1 MIYLNPEQDEL
12 VRLDPRG
19 HLLIRGV
26 AGSGK
31 TTIALYRAKYL
42 SENYLDMFTANKIL
56 VLTYNRTLVAFMRE
70 QAKELGLEGV
80 EISSFHQWTGNYLKQ
95 QGISVSKVLQSSNTE
110 KVEILRKARGEVQRR
125 FPNHPILRRNPFFFA
140 EEIEWMKGSCILDLE
155 TYLSAERQGRG
166 SRLNIEDRKVVFA
179 VFEQYR
185 LEMQQRQRYDYED
198 FALLALE
205 FLKDDDSFQYYT
217 HIVVDEAQDL
227 SRAELTVITKLVD
240 SQTNSI
246 NLLADAAQKIYDTNF
261 TWKGV
266 GINIQ
271 GRSHTLNKN
280 FRTTIEI
287 AEAAYSLLEKDTDFV
302 RNSEDY
308 VKPEQINKDQHGCYP
323 IYRRFSSLEEG
334 TDYVVEEVKRL
345 KEQTTLKLSE
355 IVVLHRLRGSLSA
368 IHQGL
373 NHHQIPNYI
382 LTPQTAQRWNYET
395 EEVKLCTIHS
405 IKGLEARVIFILG
418 VDEGNLP
425 FAPSMVSGGDVP
437 ENIMQERKLLYVG
450 MTRAKEWLYLISGKN
465 PSRYLSE
472 INRHFLRLSSFCR
485 LRPFYAIPPGE
496 YLFQQ
501 LVSDDSPEERVRQ
514 WLLRE
519 LIESYGFP
527 KELFDGRTVDIEVPI
542 AIGARQ
548 YFVDVAIQKELQ
560 GDPKPLVLFE
570 VKRLDS
576 TEGIDQLH
584 GYLSA
589 SPTARIGV
597 WTNGCELKCFIK
609 NGNQIESRPDIPVY
623 NEATF
628 G

>member
-56 VLTYNRTLVAFMRE
+56 VLTYNSTLVAFMRE

-80 EISSFHQWTGNYLKQ
+80 EISTFHQWVWRYLNQKGVAIDNTL
-95 QGISVSKVLQSSNTE
+95 QGWNEEKRAIFKKVCN
-110 KVEILRKARGEVQRR
+110 EVRRR
-125 FPNHPILRRNPFFFA
+125 FPNRPLLSRNPFFFA
-140 EEIEWMKGSCILDLE
+140 KEIQWMKGSCILDLE

-166 SRLNIEDRKVVFA
+166 GRLNAEDRKIVFA
-179 VFEQYR
+179 VFEQYQH
-185 LEMQQRQRYDYED
+185 EMQQKRRSDYED
-198 FALLALE
+198 FALLALRSLE
-205 FLKDDDSFQYYT
+205 NDDSFEPYT
-217 HIVVDEAQDL
+217 HIVVDETQDL
-227 SRAELTVITKLVD
+227 SKAELTVITKLVNP
-240 SQTNSI
+240 QTNSI
-246 NLLADAAQKIYDTNF
+246 NLLVDVAQKIYDTSF

-280 FRTTIEI
+280 FRTTVEI
-287 AEAAYSLLEKDTDFV
+287 AEAAYTLLEKDTDFV
-302 RNSEDY
+302 QNSEDY

-323 IYRRFSSLEEG
+323 IYRRFGSLEEG
-334 TDYVVEEVKRL
+334 TDYVVEEIKRL
-345 KEQTTLKLSE
+345 KEQTTCELSE
-355 IVVLHRLRGSLSA
+355 MVILHPRQKSLLVIQERL
-368 IHQGL
+368 
-373 NHHQIPNYI
+373 NVHQIPNYI
-382 LTPQTAQRWNYET
+382 VTPKGWNHEA
-395 EEVKLCTIHS
+395 EEVKLCTMHS
-405 IKGLEARVIFILG
+405 IKGLEARVVFILG

-425 FAPSMVSGGDVP
+425 FVAPNVIPNSDIAEKVT
-437 ENIMQERKLLYVG
+437 QERKLLYVG
-450 MTRAKEWLYLISGKN
+450 MTRAKEWLYLISGRN
-465 PSRYLSE
+465 PSRYLGE
-472 INRHFLRLSSFCR
+472 IDRRFLRLSASYR
-485 LRPFYAIPPGE
+485 LRPFYAIPSEE

-501 LVSDDSPEERVRQ
+501 LVGDDSPEERVRQ

-519 LIESYGFP
+519 LIESYDFP
-527 KELFDGRTVDIEVPI
+527 KELFDGRTVNIEVPVT
-542 AIGARQ
+542 IGARQ
-548 YFVDVAIQKELQ
+548 YFVDVAIQKEFQ

-589 SPTARIGV
+589 CPTARIGV
-597 WTNGCELKCFIK
+597 WTNGCELKCFLK

-623 NEATF
+623 NKATF

>member
-1 MIYLNPEQDEL
+1 MIYLNPEQDRL
-12 VRLDPRG
+12 VRLDSRG

-31 TTIALYRAKYL
+31 TTVALYRAKYL

-56 VLTYNRTLVAFMRE
+56 VLTYNRTLVAFMRG

-80 EISSFHQWTGNYLKQ
+80 EISSFHQWAGNYLNQ
-95 QGISVSKVLQSSNTE
+95 RGISINKVLNSGDE
-110 KVEILRKARGEVQRR
+110 DRRAILKKACSEAQRR
-125 FPNHPILRRNPFFFA
+125 FENRPILNWNPFFF
-140 EEIEWMKGSCILDLE
+140 EKEIAWMKGSRILDIE
-155 TYLSAERQGRG
+155 TYLDVERQGRRG
-166 SRLNIEDRKVVFA
+166 RLNAEDRKVVFA
-179 VFEQYR
+179 VFEQYKF
-185 LEMQQRQRYDYED
+185 EMMQKQWFDYED
-198 FALLALE
+198 FALLALRALE
-205 FLKDDDSFQYYT
+205 DDDSSQYT

-227 SRAELTVITKLVD
+227 NQAELSVITKLVD

-246 NLLADAAQKIYDTNF
+246 TLLTDAAQKIYDNGF

-280 FRTTIEI
+280 FRTTVEI
-287 AEAAYSLLEKDTDFV
+287 AEAAYTLLEKDIDFV
-302 RNSEDY
+302 QNSEDY

-323 IYRRFSSLEEG
+323 IYRRLSSLEEG
-334 TDYVVEEVKRL
+334 TDYVVEEIKRL
-345 KEQTTLKLSE
+345 KEQTDCKLSE
-355 IVVLHRLRGSLSA
+355 IVVLHRRRGYLSV
-368 IHQGL
+368 IQQRL

-382 LTPQTAQRWNYET
+382 LTAQRWNHET
-395 EEVKLCTIHS
+395 EEVKFCTMHS
-405 IKGLEARVIFILG
+405 IKGLEARVVFILG
-418 VDEGNLP
+418 LDEGNLP
-425 FAPSMVSGGDVP
+425 NVPPSSDI
-437 ENIMQERKLLYVG
+437 EAITQERKLLYVG
-450 MTRAKEWLYLISGKN
+450 MTRAKEWLYLISGRN
-465 PSRYLSE
+465 PSRYLGE
-472 INRHFLRLSSFCR
+472 IDRRFLRLSSFYR
-485 LRPFYAIPPGE
+485 LRPFYAIPPEE

-527 KELFDGRTVDIEVPI
+527 QELFDGRTVNIEVPI
-542 AIGARQ
+542 AIGSRQ
-548 YFVDVAIQKELQ
+548 YFVDVAIQKEFQ

-584 GYLSA
+584 SYLSA

>member
-1 MIYLNPEQDEL
+1 MIYLNPEQDRL
-12 VRLDPRG
+12 VRLDSRG

-31 TTIALYRAKYL
+31 TTVALYRAKYL

-56 VLTYNRTLVAFMRE
+56 VLTYNRTLVAFMRG

-80 EISSFHQWTGNYLKQ
+80 EISSFHQWAGNYLNQ
-95 QGISVSKVLQSSNTE
+95 RGISINKVLNSGDE
-110 KVEILRKARGEVQRR
+110 ERRAILKKACSEAQRR
-125 FPNHPILRRNPFFFA
+125 FENRPILNWNPFFF
-140 EEIEWMKGSCILDLE
+140 EKEIAWMKGSRILDIE
-155 TYLSAERQGRG
+155 TYLDVERQGRRG
-166 SRLNIEDRKVVFA
+166 RLNAEDRKVVFA

-185 LEMQQRQRYDYED
+185 HEMQQKRRSDYED
-198 FALLALE
+198 FALLALDSLE
-205 FLKDDDSFQYYT
+205 DDDSFEPYT
-217 HIVVDEAQDL
+217 HIVVDETQDL
-227 SRAELTVITKLVD
+227 SKAELTVITKLVNP
-240 SQTNSI
+240 QTNSI
-246 NLLADAAQKIYDTNF
+246 NLLVDVAQKIYDTSF

-271 GRSHTLNKN
+271 ERSHTLNKN
-280 FRTTIEI
+280 FRTTVEI
-287 AEAAYSLLEKDTDFV
+287 AKAAYTLLEKDTDLV
-302 RNSEDY
+302 QNSEDY

-323 IYRRFSSLEEG
+323 IYRRFGSLEEG
-334 TDYVVEEVKRL
+334 TDYVVEEIKRL
-345 KEQTTLKLSE
+345 KEQMTCELSE
-355 IVVLHRLRGSLSA
+355 MVVLHPNKESLRVIQERL
-368 IHQGL
+368 
-373 NHHQIPNYI
+373 NVHQIPNYSV
-382 LTPQTAQRWNYET
+382 TPQGWNHEA
-395 EEVKLCTIHS
+395 EEVKLCTMHS
-405 IKGLEARVIFILG
+405 IKGLEARVVFILG

-425 FAPSMVSGGDVP
+425 FVAPNVIPHSDIAEKVT
-437 ENIMQERKLLYVG
+437 QERKLLYVG
-450 MTRAKEWLYLISGKN
+450 MTRAKEWLYLISGRN
-465 PSRYLSE
+465 PSRYLGE
-472 INRHFLRLSSFCR
+472 IDRRFLRLSASYR
-485 LRPFYAIPPGE
+485 LRPFYAIPSEE

-501 LVSDDSPEERVRQ
+501 LVGDDSPEERVRQ

-527 KELFDGRTVDIEVPI
+527 KERFDGRTVDIEVPI

-548 YFVDVAIQKELQ
+548 CFVDVAIQKEFQ

-584 GYLSA
+584 SYLSA
-589 SPTARIGV
+589 SPDARIGI

-609 NGNQIESRPDIPVY
+609 SGDRIESRSDIPVY

>member
-1 MIYLNPEQDEL
+1 MIYLNPEQDKL
-12 VRLDPRG
+12 VQLDSRG

-56 VLTYNRTLVAFMRE
+56 VLTYNSTLVAFMRE

-80 EISSFHQWTGNYLKQ
+80 EISTFHQWAYKYLNQQEVSIGNTLRGWEEKRTILK
-95 QGISVSKVLQSSNTE
+95 
-110 KVEILRKARGEVQRR
+110 KACDEVRRR
-125 FPNHPILRRNPFFFA
+125 FPNRPILSKNPFFF
-140 EEIEWMKGSCILDLE
+140 EKEIAWMKGSRILDIE
-155 TYLSAERQGRG
+155 TYLNAERQGRRG
-166 SRLNIEDRKVVFA
+166 RLNAEDRKVVFA
-179 VFEQYR
+179 VFEQYQH
-185 LEMQQRQRYDYED
+185 EMQQKRRSDYED
-198 FALLALE
+198 FALLALRSLE
-205 FLKDDDSFQYYT
+205 NDDSFQYYT

-227 SRAELTVITKLVD
+227 SKAELTVITKLVD
-240 SQTNSI
+240 PQTNSI

-266 GINIQ
+266 GINVQ

-280 FRTTIEI
+280 FRTTVEI
-287 AEAAYSLLEKDTDFV
+287 AEAAYTLLEKDTDFV
-302 RNSEDY
+302 QNSEDY

-334 TDYVVEEVKRL
+334 TDYVVEEIIRL
-345 KEQTTLKLSE
+345 KEQTDYKLSE
-355 IVVLHRLRGSLSA
+355 MVVLHRRRGDLSA
-368 IHQGL
+368 IQQRL

-382 LTPQTAQRWNYET
+382 LTAQRRNHEA
-395 EEVKLCTIHS
+395 EEVKLCTMHS
-405 IKGLEARVIFILG
+405 IKGLEARVVFILG

-425 FAPSMVSGGDVP
+425 NVPPSSDIEAIV
-437 ENIMQERKLLYVG
+437 QERKLLYVG
-450 MTRAKEWLYLISGKN
+450 MTRAKEWLYLISGRN

-472 INRHFLRLSSFCR
+472 IDRRFLRLSSLYH
-485 LRPFYAIPPGE
+485 LRPFYAIPSEE

-501 LVSDDSPEERVRQ
+501 LVNDDSPEERVRQ

-527 KELFDGRTVDIEVPI
+527 RKLFDGRTVNIEVPVT
-542 AIGARQ
+542 IGSRQ
-548 YFVDVAIQKELQ
+548 YFVDVAIQKEFH

-570 VKRLDS
+570 VKPLDS

-584 GYLSA
+584 SYLSA
-589 SPTARIGV
+589 CPTARIGV
-597 WTNGCELKCFIK
+597 WTNGCELKCFMK

>member
-1 MIYLNPEQDEL
+1 MIYLNPEQDKL
-12 VRLDPRG
+12 VRLDPRE

-56 VLTYNRTLVAFMRE
+56 VVTYNRTLVAFMSE
-70 QAKELGLEGV
+70 QARELGLEDV
-80 EISSFHQWTGNYLKQ
+80 EISSFHQWARNYLSQ
-95 QGISVSKVLQSSNTE
+95 RGISVSKVLRSGDEERTAILK
-110 KVEILRKARGEVQRR
+110 KVCKEVSRR
-125 FPNHPILRRNPFFFA
+125 FPNRPILGRNPFFFGK
-140 EEIEWMKGSCILDLE
+140 EIQWMKGSRILDLE
-155 TYLSAERQGRG
+155 TYLSAERQGSG
-166 SRLNIEDRKVVFA
+166 GRLNAEDRKIVFA
-179 VFEQYR
+179 VFEQYKH
-185 LEMQQRQRYDYED
+185 EMQWKGWSDYED
-198 FALLALE
+198 FALLALDSLE
-205 FLKDDDSFQYYT
+205 DDDSFEPYT
-217 HIVVDEAQDL
+217 HIVVDETQDL
-227 SRAELTVITKLVD
+227 SKAELTVITKLVNP
-240 SQTNSI
+240 QTNSI
-246 NLLADAAQKIYDTNF
+246 TLLVDVAQKIYDTSF

-271 GRSHTLNKN
+271 ERSHTLNKN
-280 FRTTIEI
+280 FRTTVEI
-287 AEAAYSLLEKDTDFV
+287 AEAAYTLLEKDTDFV
-302 RNSEDY
+302 QNSEDY

-323 IYRRFSSLEEG
+323 IYRRFGSLEEG
-334 TDYVVEEVKRL
+334 TDYVVEEIKRL
-345 KEQTTLKLSE
+345 KEQTTCELSE
-355 IVVLHRLRGSLSA
+355 MVILHPQQKFLRVIQERL
-368 IHQGL
+368 
-373 NHHQIPNYI
+373 NVHQIPNYI
-382 LTPQTAQRWNYET
+382 VTPKGFNHEA
-395 EEVKLCTIHS
+395 EEVKLCTMHS
-405 IKGLEARVIFILG
+405 IKGLEARVVFILG
-418 VDEGNLP
+418 VDEGKLP
-425 FAPSMVSGGDVP
+425 FVAPNDIAEKVT
-437 ENIMQERKLLYVG
+437 QRKLLYVG
-450 MTRAKEWLYLISGKN
+450 MTRAKEWLYLISGRN

-472 INRHFLRLSSFCR
+472 IDRHFLRLSSFYR
-485 LRPFYAIPPGE
+485 LRPFYAIPPEE

-501 LVSDDSPEERVRQ
+501 LVNDDSPEERVRQ

-527 KELFDGRTVDIEVPI
+527 QELFDGRTVNIEVPI
-542 AIGARQ
+542 AIGSRQ

>member
-1 MIYLNPEQDEL
+1 MIYLNPEQDKL
-12 VRLDPRG
+12 VRLDSRG

-31 TTIALYRAKYL
+31 TTVALYRAKYL

-56 VLTYNRTLVAFMRE
+56 VLTYNRTLVAFMRG

-80 EISSFHQWTGNYLKQ
+80 EISSFHQWAGNYLNQ
-95 QGISVSKVLQSSNTE
+95 RGISINKVLNSGDE
-110 KVEILRKARGEVQRR
+110 ERRAILKKACSEAQRR
-125 FPNHPILRRNPFFFA
+125 FENRPILNWNPFFF
-140 EEIEWMKGSCILDLE
+140 EKEIAWMKGSRILDIE
-155 TYLSAERQGRG
+155 TYLDVERQGRRG
-166 SRLNIEDRKVVFA
+166 RLNAEDRKVVFA
-179 VFEQYR
+179 VFEQYKF
-185 LEMQQRQRYDYED
+185 EMMQKQWFDYED
-198 FALLALE
+198 FALLALRALE
-205 FLKDDDSFQYYT
+205 DDDSSQYT

-227 SRAELTVITKLVD
+227 SQAELSVITKLVD

-246 NLLADAAQKIYDTNF
+246 TLLTDAAQKIYDNGF

-280 FRTTIEI
+280 FRTTVEI
-287 AEAAYSLLEKDTDFV
+287 AEAAYTLLEKDTDFV
-302 RNSEDY
+302 QNSEDY

-323 IYRRFSSLEEG
+323 IYRRFGSLEEG
-334 TDYVVEEVKRL
+334 TDYVVEEIKRL
-345 KEQTTLKLSE
+345 KEQTTCELSE
-355 IVVLHRLRGSLSA
+355 MVILHPQQKFLRVIQERL
-368 IHQGL
+368 
-373 NHHQIPNYI
+373 NVHQIPNYI
-382 LTPQTAQRWNYET
+382 VTPKGFNHEA
-395 EEVKLCTIHS
+395 EEVKLCTMHS
-405 IKGLEARVIFILG
+405 IKGLEARVVFILG
-418 VDEGNLP
+418 LDEGNLP
-425 FAPSMVSGGDVP
+425 NAPPSSDI
-437 ENIMQERKLLYVG
+437 EAITQERKLLYVG
-450 MTRAKEWLYLISGKN
+450 MTRAKEWLYLISGRN
-465 PSRYLSE
+465 PSRYLGE
-472 INRHFLRLSSFCR
+472 IDRRFLRLSSFYR
-485 LRPFYAIPPGE
+485 LRPFYAIPPEE

-527 KELFDGRTVDIEVPI
+527 KELFDGRTVNIEVPI
-542 AIGARQ
+542 TIGSRQ
-548 YFVDVAIQKELQ
+548 CFVDVAIQKEFQ

-589 SPTARIGV
+589 CPTARIGV

-609 NGNQIESRPDIPVY
+609 NGDQIEPRPDIPVY

>member
-12 VRLDPRG
+12 VRLDPRE

-56 VLTYNRTLVAFMRE
+56 VLTYNSTLVAFMRE
-70 QAKELGLEGV
+70 QAKDLELEGV
-80 EISSFHQWTGNYLKQ
+80 EISTFHQWAYQYLKQ
-95 QGISVSKVLQSSNTE
+95 KEVAIGNTLRGWNEEQGAIFRKVCAQ
-110 KVEILRKARGEVQRR
+110 VRRR
-125 FPNHPILRRNPFFFA
+125 FPNRPILGRNPFFFA
-140 EEIEWMKGSCILDLE
+140 KEIQWMKGSCILDLD

-166 SRLNIEDRKVVFA
+166 GRLNAEDRKIVFA
-179 VFEQYR
+179 VFEQYQHE
-185 LEMQQRQRYDYED
+185 LQQKRRSDYED
-198 FALLALE
+198 FALLALRSLE
-205 FLKDDDSFQYYT
+205 DDDSFQHYT

-227 SRAELTVITKLVD
+227 SKAELTVITKLVNP
-240 SQTNSI
+240 QTNSI
-246 NLLADAAQKIYDTNF
+246 NLLVDAAQKIYDTSF

-266 GINIQ
+266 GINVQ
-271 GRSHTLNKN
+271 GRSYTLNKN

-308 VKPEQINKDQHGCYP
+308 VKAEEINKDQHGCYP

-334 TDYVVEEVKRL
+334 TDYVIKEIRRL
-345 KEQTTLKLSE
+345 KEQTTCELSE
-355 IVVLHRLRGSLSA
+355 MVVLHPRRDSLS
-368 IHQGL
+368 IVQERL
-373 NHHQIPNYI
+373 NNHQIPNYVV
-382 LTPQTAQRWNYET
+382 TAQSWNHEA
-395 EEVKLCTIHS
+395 EEVKLCTMHS
-405 IKGLEARVIFILG
+405 IKGLEARVVFILG

-425 FAPSMVSGGDVP
+425 FVAPNVIPSSDIAEKVA
-437 ENIMQERKLLYVG
+437 QERKLLYVG
-450 MTRAKEWLYLISGKN
+450 MTRAKEWLYLISGRN
-465 PSRYLSE
+465 PSRYLGE
-472 INRHFLRLSSFCR
+472 IDRCFLRLSASYR
-485 LRPFYAIPPGE
+485 LRPFYAIPPEE

-501 LVSDDSPEERVRQ
+501 LVNKDSPEERVRQ

-519 LIESYGFP
+519 LIESYDFP
-527 KELFDGRTVDIEVPI
+527 KKLFDGRTINIEVPI
-542 AIGARQ
+542 TIGARQ
-548 YFVDVAIQKELQ
+548 YFADVAIQKEFE

-589 SPTARIGV
+589 SPDARIGV

-609 NGNQIESRPDIPVY
+609 NGDRIEPRPDIPVY